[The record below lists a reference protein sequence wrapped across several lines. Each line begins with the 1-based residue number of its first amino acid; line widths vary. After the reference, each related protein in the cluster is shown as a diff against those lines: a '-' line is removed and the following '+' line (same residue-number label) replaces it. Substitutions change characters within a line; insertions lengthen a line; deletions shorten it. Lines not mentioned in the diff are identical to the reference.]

1 MAQKSSHHFITSAG
15 VMEVRLLGGVSGVV
29 FLVGVVDMTMVA
41 EVEEGD
47 EGVK

>member
-1 MAQKSSHHFITSAG
+1 MAQLSSHHFITSTG
-15 VMEVRLLGGVSGVV
+15 VMEVRLLGGVRGVA
-29 FLVGVVDMTMVA
+29 FLVGGVDMRMVA